1 MLLHPEPHQRGN
13 LHQAGHPEDLLSHH
27 FFSLGF
33 CPKRLPSSATTQ
45 PPRLPLE
52 TLYDSN
58 LSFRSSDNIPGAG
71 DVSNPNS
78 SIRIRSALKQKF
90 SQMFNA
96 QHYNYRK
103 RDRLIFQV
111 IETVESWLL
120 NRSPLNINNLSEM
133 SSSAPLSFVP
143 VFVSKWIDYSNKYGF
158 GYQLSDKSVGVL
170 FNDSTRI
177 SRTSDGR
184 FNEFA
189 DAKGKLVT
197 FPAENPSPTLSAG
210 SSADFGSRI
219 RLLDYFARYM
229 DENLAEGVTASLC
242 LNQMTLSTSH
252 KTIVP
257 HVVRW
262 LRTQSTVIM
271 ALNNSSVQINFIRDH
286 AKMIFWGDPGSAFLF
301 VTYMSADRVPL
312 TYNLRALPRA
322 RIHSAIEQKISQ
334 SLEALRELA
343 DKLVTLNAIEQ

>member
-1 MLLHPEPHQRGN
+1 
-13 LHQAGHPEDLLSHH
+13 
-27 FFSLGF
+27 
-33 CPKRLPSSATTQ
+33 LPSSATTH
-45 PPRLPLE
+45 PPRLPFE

-58 LSFRSSDNIPGAG
+58 LSSRLAENNPGVG
-71 DVSNPNS
+71 DGNNLNS

-111 IETVESWLL
+111 IETVEAWLL
-120 NRSPLNINNLSEM
+120 NRPPLNNTNSMADM
-133 SSSAPLSFVP
+133 SSTPLSFVP
-143 VFVSKWIDYSNKYGF
+143 IFVSKWIDYSNKYGF

-184 FNEFA
+184 YNEFV
-189 DAKGKLVT
+189 DTKGKLVT
-197 FPAENPSPTLSAG
+197 FSADNPCPTLSGGG
-210 SSADFGSRI
+210 SSDFGGRI
-219 RLLDYFARYM
+219 RLLDYFSRYM

-242 LNQMTLSTSH
+242 LNQMTLSTVH

-257 HVVRW
+257 HVVCW

-286 AKMIFWGDPGSAFLF
+286 AKMIFWGDPNSSFLF

-312 TYNLRALPRA
+312 TYNLRSLPRA

-343 DKLVTLNAIEQ
+343 DKLVTLNAVEQ